1 MGARDWVVG
10 IEQAW
15 DRVRLHR
22 AGDRTPDDF
31 RIEAYGGHGG
41 AAEGVVVR
49 GRALDD
55 PVPTEAVAGE
65 GVRAS
70 TRRTLRHFV
79 TDELPGVPV
88 RVSVAGATVEAT
100 TDAEGY
106 FLVRLRPDRSALT
119 APLTTGTVELA
130 DSYRGLTEPHTTTFD
145 VFVPPDGARFGV
157 ISDVDD
163 TILETGVQRVARMVK
178 QTVTGSALTRTS
190 FAGCPRAV
198 PRPGRR
204 REPVLLRLVEPVEP
218 LPVPPR
224 VPAPPG
230 LPAWPDPAARP
241 ARHLGRP

>member
-106 FLVRLRPDRSALT
+106 FLVRLRPDASALT
-119 APLTTGTVELA
+119 APMTTGTVELA

-178 QTVTGSALTRTS
+178 QDRKSV
-190 FAGCPRAV
+190 V
-198 PRPGRR
+198 
-204 REPVLLRLVEPVEP
+204 
-218 LPVPPR
+218 
-224 VPAPPG
+224 
-230 LPAWPDPAARP
+230 
-241 ARHLGRP
+241 

>member
-88 RVSVAGATVEAT
+88 RVSVAGVSVDAES
-100 TDAEGY
+100 DAEGY
-106 FLVRLRPDRSALT
+106 FLVRVPTPAGSLT
-119 APLTTGTVELA
+119 APWTTGTVELRG
-130 DSYRGLTEPHTTTFD
+130 DYRGVTESDAEPGL
-145 VFVPPDGARFGV
+145 VEVRVPAADARFG
-157 ISDVDD
+157 
-163 TILETGVQRVARMVK
+163 IL
-178 QTVTGSALTRTS
+178 S
-190 FAGCPRAV
+190 
-198 PRPGRR
+198 
-204 REPVLLRLVEPVEP
+204 
-218 LPVPPR
+218 
-224 VPAPPG
+224 
-230 LPAWPDPAARP
+230 
-241 ARHLGRP
+241 